1 MSTQFRLPIQRV
13 TSNGLTAWLVEDH
26 SVPVVSLSWSWPGG
40 AAFDAPGREGT
51 AGLAAALLTEGAGDM
66 PAAAFTDALRDAG
79 IGLSFGAGRDDVD
92 GGFRCLVDALPE
104 AERLARLAMT
114 APRLDQ
120 AAIERLR
127 ARAIAG
133 ARQALETP
141 RGQAGRA
148 FWAAAYPTHT
158 AGRPSGGTAESLAA
172 ISADDL
178 RSVLGQQLRRDG
190 LTIAAAGAIKPEA
203 LAALMDRLF
212 AGLPAGAPAT
222 PATLPAF
229 TSFGQRVI
237 GMDSPQSQAIFG
249 HDGIGA
255 RDPQFEVAQVVLRVF
270 GGGGFSSRLTES
282 VRVQRG
288 LTYGIGVGLDT
299 GFGGGV
305 LVGSVASD
313 NGKIAEALSVTRDEW
328 ARMAADGPNDAE
340 MAEAIA
346 FLTGSLALQFTDSRR
361 IANTLIAMQRNVRPI
376 DWLDGRSDRLRAI
389 TRDDAARMARRLLKP
404 EALSVTVAGRPV
416 GL

>member
-1 MSTQFRLPIQRV
+1 MSTPFRLPIQRV
-13 TSNGLTAWLVEDH
+13 ASNGLTAWLVEDH

-51 AGLAAALLTEGAGDM
+51 AGLALALLTEGAGDM

-79 IGLSFGAGRDDVD
+79 IGLSFGAGRDDAD
-92 GGFRCLVDALPE
+92 GGFRCLIDALPE

-114 APRLDQ
+114 TPRLDQ

-178 RSVLGQQLRRDG
+178 RGVLAQQLRRDG

-229 TSFGQRVI
+229 TNFGQRVI

-255 RDPQFEVAQVVLRVF
+255 RDPEFETAQVALRVF

-282 VRVQRG
+282 VRVKRG

-328 ARMAADGPNDAE
+328 ARMAADGPNDDE

-361 IANTLIAMQRNVRPI
+361 IANTLMAMQRNGRPI

>member
-51 AGLAAALLTEGAGDM
+51 AGLALALLTEGAGDM

-79 IGLSFGAGRDDVD
+79 IGLSFGAGRDDAD
-92 GGFRCLVDALPE
+92 GGFRCLIDALPE

-178 RSVLGQQLRRDG
+178 RGLLGQQLRRDG

-203 LAALMDRLF
+203 LAGLMDRLF

-222 PATLPAF
+222 PATLPGF
-229 TSFGQRVI
+229 NSFGQRVI

-249 HDGIGA
+249 HEGIGA
-255 RDPQFEVAQVVLRVF
+255 RDPQFETAQVVLRVL

-282 VRVQRG
+282 VRVKRG

-328 ARMAADGPNDAE
+328 ARMAADGPTDAE

-361 IANTLIAMQRNVRPI
+361 IANTLIAMQRNGRPI

>member
-148 FWAAAYPTHT
+148 FWATAFPTHT

-255 RDPQFEVAQVVLRVF
+255 RDPQFETAQVVLRVL

-282 VRVQRG
+282 VRVKRG

-313 NGKIAEALSVTRDEW
+313 NGKIAEALAVTRDEW

-361 IANTLIAMQRNVRPI
+361 IANTLIAMQRNGRPI

>member
-13 TSNGLTAWLVEDH
+13 ASNGLTAWLVEDH

-51 AGLAAALLTEGAGDM
+51 AGLALALLTEGAGDM

-79 IGLSFGAGRDDVD
+79 IGLSFGAGRDDAD
-92 GGFRCLVDALPE
+92 GGFRCLIDALPE

-178 RSVLGQQLRRDG
+178 RGLLGQQLRRDG

-203 LAALMDRLF
+203 LAGLMDRLF

-249 HDGIGA
+249 HEGIGA
-255 RDPQFEVAQVVLRVF
+255 RDPQFETAQVVLRVL

-282 VRVQRG
+282 VRVKRG

-328 ARMAADGPNDAE
+328 ALMAADGPTDAE

-361 IANTLIAMQRNVRPI
+361 IANTLIAMQRNGRPI

>member
-1 MSTQFRLPIQRV
+1 MSTPFRLPIQRV
-13 TSNGLTAWLVEDH
+13 ASNGLTAWLVEDH

-51 AGLAAALLTEGAGDM
+51 AGLALALLTEGAGDM

-79 IGLSFGAGRDDVD
+79 IGLSFGAGRDDAD
-92 GGFRCLVDALPE
+92 GGFRCLIDALPE

-178 RSVLGQQLRRDG
+178 RGALGQQLRRDG

-203 LAALMDRLF
+203 LTALMDRLF

-249 HDGIGA
+249 HEGIGA
-255 RDPQFEVAQVVLRVF
+255 RDPQFETAQIVLRVL

-282 VRVQRG
+282 VRVKRG

-361 IANTLIAMQRNVRPI
+361 IANTLIAMQRNGRPI

>member
-1 MSTQFRLPIQRV
+1 MSTPFRLPIQRV

-79 IGLSFGAGRDDVD
+79 IGLSFGAGRDDAD
-92 GGFRCLVDALPE
+92 GGFRCLIDALPE

-178 RSVLGQQLRRDG
+178 RSVLGQQVRRDG
-190 LTIAAAGAIKPEA
+190 LTIAAAGAIKLEA

-249 HDGIGA
+249 HEGIGA
-255 RDPQFEVAQVVLRVF
+255 RDPEFEVAQVVLRVF

-361 IANTLIAMQRNVRPI
+361 IANTLMAMQRNGRPLE
-376 DWLDGRSDRLRAI
+376 WLDGRSDRLRAI

>member
-1 MSTQFRLPIQRV
+1 MSTPFRLPIQRV
-13 TSNGLTAWLVEDH
+13 ASNGLTAWLVEDH

-51 AGLAAALLTEGAGDM
+51 AGLALALLTEGAGDM

-79 IGLSFGAGRDDVD
+79 IGLSFGAGRDDAD
-92 GGFRCLVDALPE
+92 GGFRCLTDALPE

-178 RSVLGQQLRRDG
+178 RGVLAQQLRRDG

-229 TSFGQRVI
+229 TNFGQRVI

-249 HDGIGA
+249 HEGIGA
-255 RDPQFEVAQVVLRVF
+255 RDPQFETAQIVLRVF

-282 VRVQRG
+282 VRVKRG

-328 ARMAADGPNDAE
+328 ARMAADGPNDDE

-361 IANTLIAMQRNVRPI
+361 IANTLIAMQRNGRPI

>member
-237 GMDSPQSQAIFG
+237 SLDSPQSQAIFG

-255 RDPQFEVAQVVLRVF
+255 RDPQFETAQIVLRVF

-313 NGKIAEALSVTRDEW
+313 NGKIAEALAVTRDEW

-361 IANTLIAMQRNVRPI
+361 IANTLIAMQRNGRPI

>member
-249 HDGIGA
+249 HEGIGA
-255 RDPQFEVAQVVLRVF
+255 RDPQFETAQIVLRVL

-282 VRVQRG
+282 VRVKRG

-313 NGKIAEALSVTRDEW
+313 NGKIAEALAVTRDEW

-361 IANTLIAMQRNVRPI
+361 IANTLIAMQRNGRPI

>member
-1 MSTQFRLPIQRV
+1 MTTPFRLPIQRV
-13 TSNGLTAWLVEDH
+13 AANGLTAWLVEDH
-26 SVPVVSLSWSWPGG
+26 SVPVVSLSWSWSGG
-40 AAFDAPGREGT
+40 AALDAPGREGT
-51 AGLAAALLTEGAGDM
+51 ASLATALLTEGAGDM

-79 IGLSFGAGRDDVD
+79 IGLSLGAGRDDVD
-92 GGFRCLVDALPE
+92 GGFRCLIDALPE

-120 AAIERLR
+120 SAVERLR

-172 ISADDL
+172 ISAEDL
-178 RSVLGQQLRRDG
+178 RGLLGQQLRREG

-203 LAALMDRLF
+203 LAALMERLF

-249 HDGIGA
+249 HEGIGA
-255 RDPQFEVAQVVLRVF
+255 RDQDFEAAQVVLRIF

-282 VRVQRG
+282 VRVRRG
-288 LTYGIGVGLDT
+288 LTYGIGLGLDT
-299 GFGGGV
+299 SFGGGV
-305 LVGSVASD
+305 LLGSVASD
-313 NGKIAEALSVTRDEW
+313 NGKIAEALAVTRDEW
-328 ARMAADGPNDAE
+328 ARMATDGPTDAE

-361 IANTLIAMQRNVRPI
+361 IANTLLAMQRNGRAI
-376 DWLDGRSDRLRAI
+376 DWLDGRDARLRAI
-389 TRDDAARMARRLLKP
+389 TRDDAARVARRLLKP

>member
-229 TSFGQRVI
+229 TSFGLRVI

-249 HDGIGA
+249 HEGIGA
-255 RDPQFEVAQVVLRVF
+255 RDPQFETAQIVLRVL

-282 VRVQRG
+282 VRVKRG

-328 ARMAADGPNDAE
+328 ARMAADGPTDAE

-361 IANTLIAMQRNVRPI
+361 IANTLIAMQRNGRPI

>member
-1 MSTQFRLPIQRV
+1 MTTPFRLPIQRV
-13 TSNGLTAWLVEDH
+13 AANGLTAWLVEDH
-26 SVPVVSLSWSWPGG
+26 SVPVVSLSWSWSGG
-40 AAFDAPGREGT
+40 AALDAPGREGT
-51 AGLAAALLTEGAGDM
+51 ASLATALLTEGAGDM

-79 IGLSFGAGRDDVD
+79 IGLSLGAGRDDVD
-92 GGFRCLVDALPE
+92 GGFRCLIDALPE

-172 ISADDL
+172 ISAEDL
-178 RSVLGQQLRRDG
+178 RGLLGQQLRREG

-203 LAALMDRLF
+203 LAALMERLF
-212 AGLPAGAPAT
+212 SGLPAGAPAT

-249 HDGIGA
+249 HEGIGA
-255 RDPQFEVAQVVLRVF
+255 RDQDFEAAQVVLRIF

-282 VRVQRG
+282 VRVRRG
-288 LTYGIGVGLDT
+288 LTYGIGLGLDT

-305 LVGSVASD
+305 LLGSVASD
-313 NGKIAEALSVTRDEW
+313 NGKIAEALAVTRDEW
-328 ARMAADGPNDAE
+328 ARMAADGPTDAE

-346 FLTGSLALQFTDSRR
+346 ILTGSLALQFTDSRR
-361 IANTLIAMQRNVRPI
+361 IANTLIAMQRNGRPI
-376 DWLDGRSDRLRAI
+376 DWLDGRSDRLRTI

>member
-1 MSTQFRLPIQRV
+1 MSTQFRLPIQQV

-26 SVPVVSLSWSWPGG
+26 SVPVVSLSWSWQGG

-51 AGLAAALLTEGAGDM
+51 AGLALALLTEGAGDM

-249 HDGIGA
+249 HEGIGA
-255 RDPQFEVAQVVLRVF
+255 RDPQFETAQIVLRVF

-282 VRVQRG
+282 VRVKRG

-313 NGKIAEALSVTRDEW
+313 NGKIAEALAVTRDEW

-361 IANTLIAMQRNVRPI
+361 IANTLMAMQRNGRPI
-376 DWLDGRSDRLRAI
+376 DWLDGRSERLRAI